1 MPQPKKKM
9 GRPQIQIDK
18 KEFEKLCALQCTQLE
33 MCSWFDVDEN
43 TINAWCKREYGKT
56 FSEVFAAKRGKGK
69 VALRRIQYQLAE
81 KNPSMAIFL
90 GKQYLGQSDNPQAEE
105 AQAKTIDALIEAVK
119 NID

>member
-1 MPQPKKKM
+1 MAG
-9 GRPQIQIDK
+9 GRPRAQIDK

-33 MCSWFDVDEN
+33 MCAWFDVDEN
-43 TINAWCKREYGKT
+43 TMNAWCKREYEMS
-56 FSEVFAAKRGKGK
+56 FSEVFAIKKGKGK
-69 VALRRIQYQLAE
+69 IALRRIQYQLAE

-105 AQAKTIDALIEAVK
+105 AQTKTIDALIEAVK

>member
-1 MPQPKKKM
+1 MPR
-9 GRPQIQIDK
+9 GRPKTQIDK

-43 TINAWCKREYGKT
+43 TLNAWCKREYEMN
-56 FSEVFAAKRGKGK
+56 FSEVFALKRGIGK
-69 VALRRIQYQLAE
+69 ISLRRTQWQLAE

-90 GKQYLGQSDNPQAEE
+90 GKQYLNQSDNPQGEE
-105 AQAKTIDALIEAVK
+105 ATQKTIDALLEAVK

>member
-1 MPQPKKKM
+1 MPR
-9 GRPQIQIDK
+9 GRPKAQIDK
-18 KEFEKLCALQCTQLE
+18 KEFEKLCALQCTMLE
-33 MCSWFDVDEN
+33 FCSWFDVDDK
-43 TINAWCKREYGKT
+43 TLTAWCKREYDMN
-56 FSEVFAAKRGKGK
+56 FSEVFALKRGKGK

>member
-1 MPQPKKKM
+1 MPR
-9 GRPQIQIDK
+9 GRPKAQIDK

-43 TINAWCKREYGKT
+43 TMNAWCKREYEMN
-56 FSEVFAAKRGKGK
+56 FSEVFSLKRGKGK

>member
-1 MPQPKKKM
+1 MPR
-9 GRPQIQIDK
+9 GRPKAQIDK

-43 TINAWCKREYGKT
+43 TMNAWCKREYEMN
-56 FSEVFAAKRGKGK
+56 FSEVFSLKRGKGK

-90 GKQYLGQSDNPQAEE
+90 GKQYLGQSDNPQAEG